1 MDAVAEAT
9 TLIKLNHGFGR
20 QRVAKLNQELVGSL
34 VKSRS
39 IKARRIRID
48 SATLQ
53 AHISYPN
60 DSTQLLC
67 VVSQSEKRL
76 GVKPK
81 EVAADRGY

>member
-20 QRVAKLNQELVGSL
+20 QRVAKLNQELVRSL

-53 AHISYPN
+53 VHISYPN
-60 DSTQLLC
+60 DVG
-67 VVSQSEKRL
+67 VVDRAVNTL
-76 GVKPK
+76 TRT
-81 EVAADRGY
+81 AACTWHQASPVCL